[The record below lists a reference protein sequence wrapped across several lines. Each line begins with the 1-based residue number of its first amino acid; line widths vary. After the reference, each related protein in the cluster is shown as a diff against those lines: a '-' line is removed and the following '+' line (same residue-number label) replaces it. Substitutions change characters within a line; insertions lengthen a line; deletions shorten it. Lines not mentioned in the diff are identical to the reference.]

1 MRLSDGVK
9 VIAIALADKEAEE
22 EVISDAEEVV
32 VEPTVVEPVVEVQA

>member
-22 EVISDAEEVV
+22 EVISETVEADA
-32 VEPTVVEPVVEVQA
+32 VVEPVVEVQE